1 MVKKGLQKVL
11 TMNDGC
17 LNSLRVM
24 GTILIFTPLIVVLP
38 AILYAVTTGKSVS
51 LGGGSAGYAAGLMI
65 AAGLVTLIYVSIK
78 EFKGER

>member
-1 MVKKGLQKVL
+1 MVNEGLQKVL

-17 LNSLRVM
+17 LNSLKVM
-24 GTILIFTPLIVVLP
+24 GTILIFTPLIVAMP

-51 LGGGSAGYAAGLMI
+51 LGGGSAGYAAELMI